1 MDIKI
6 VRQLVEVLE
15 KSDLQ
20 DLQIEENGLKVYLS
34 KPDPVPHSVSV
45 QNPLPP
51 VAMPNTA
58 TTLVNEI
65 KQGSQSIGGAEKTI
79 RSPMVGTF
87 YRSPSPD
94 AKPFI
99 EVGDKINKGDVVCII
114 EAMKMMNQIES
125 DVSGV
130 VKKIC
135 VNDATAVEFDHVLIV
150 IE

>member
-20 DLQIEENGLKVYLS
+20 DLHIEENGLKVYLS
-34 KPDPVPHSVSV
+34 KPDVSPHSVSV
-45 QNPLPP
+45 QQTPSP
-51 VAMPNTA
+51 VAIADPI
-58 TTLVNEI
+58 TTSINDV
-65 KQGSQSIGGAEKTI
+65 KQDAKSVDDTGKMI

-94 AKPFI
+94 AKPFV

-135 VNDATAVEFDHVLIV
+135 INDATAVEFDHELIV

>member
-1 MDIKI
+1 MGD
-6 VRQLVEVLE
+6 
-15 KSDLQ
+15 
-20 DLQIEENGLKVYLS
+20 
-34 KPDPVPHSVSV
+34 
-45 QNPLPP
+45 
-51 VAMPNTA
+51 
-58 TTLVNEI
+58 
-65 KQGSQSIGGAEKTI
+65 AEKTI

-94 AKPFI
+94 AKPFV
-99 EVGDKINKGDVVCII
+99 EVGDKISKGDVVCII

-135 VNDATAVEFDHVLIV
+135 INDATAVEFDHELIV